1 MYLALQT
8 FSDVEA
14 AFLSYDRLVS
24 PPSEFNVTQL
34 KLPENF
40 CRNPDKINE
49 GPWCFTRD
57 PTVRR
62 ESCSVPK
69 CGRENITVKHPVVQ

>member
-1 MYLALQT
+1 MALVMLQPLLCLI
-8 FSDVEA
+8 V
-14 AFLSYDRLVS
+14 
-24 PPSEFNVTQL
+24 PPSSEFNVTQL
-34 KLPENF
+34 KLPKNL
-40 CRNPDKINE
+40 CRNPDKSKD

-69 CGRENITVKHPVVQ
+69 CGRETH